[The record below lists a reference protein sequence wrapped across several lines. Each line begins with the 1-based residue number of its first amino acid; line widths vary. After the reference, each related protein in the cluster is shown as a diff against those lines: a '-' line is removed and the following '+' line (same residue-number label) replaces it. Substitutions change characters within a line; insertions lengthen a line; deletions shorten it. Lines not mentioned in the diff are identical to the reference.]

1 MVNQQENPS
10 DKHADITLSNG
21 NLTASQSATNQRAH
35 GCRPLHLRS
44 MAGHL
49 RSIATSPPVG

>member
-35 GCRPLHLRS
+35 WVPAVTPKINGRTPKINS
-44 MAGHL
+44 
-49 RSIATSPPVG
+49 S